1 MAYFT
6 FVKHVHISCVV
17 ITFLLFVFR
26 GFLLAFAPK
35 VLNRRFFRIAPHSID
50 TILLISAI
58 ALAIETQQSP
68 FTHHWLTAKVLALL
82 LYISLGYMALK
93 KAPNKQVR
101 FACFFGAI
109 MTFIYITGVAIT
121 RSPESYFAL
130 LS

>member
-1 MAYFT
+1 M
-6 FVKHVHISCVV
+6 
-17 ITFLLFVFR
+17 LFVFR
-26 GFLLAFAPK
+26 GFLLAFAPN
-35 VLNRRFFRIAPHSID
+35 VLNRLFFRIAPHSID

-68 FTHHWLTAKVLALL
+68 FTHNWLTAKVLALL

-93 KAPNKQVR
+93 APKQTGTL
-101 FACFFGAI
+101 CLLFGAI